1 MQIKCPY
8 REFMDEY
15 NNLTE
20 KIKNNYIKNFLCL
33 QDDEEYKETLI
44 NY

>member
-20 KIKNNYIKNFLCL
+20 KIKNNYIKNFLCP
-33 QDDEEYKETLI
+33 QDNEEYEEALI